1 MEPMAHEVP
10 LRIALVRPPPGG
22 GWAVQSGRED
32 LIEPSESSDAMIAFD
47 LSLRIRAPRADSQPS
62 LLGPVTQGP
71 PSDRFGYVNSG
82 TRAGQA
88 GSCWDRPAK
97 VPLTGITRQLIE
109 RVRQQHGAG
118 WKPGSPARPR
128 TAVLRAQRS
137 RCWRVAGESLP
148 PPDRECAFS

>member
-47 LSLRIRAPRADSQPS
+47 LSLRIGAPRADSQPS

-71 PSDRFGYVNSG
+71 PSDRFVYVNSG

-88 GSCWDRPAK
+88 GSCWDRRAK
-97 VPLTGITRQLIE
+97 VPLTWITRQLIE
-109 RVRQQHGAG
+109 RVRQQHGARLEARIAGTAADGGPACATVPLLEGG
-118 WKPGSPARPR
+118 WRIVAPA
-128 TAVLRAQRS
+128 
-137 RCWRVAGESLP
+137 
-148 PPDRECAFS
+148 